1 MGHSLYIAF
10 GQRFSIFV
18 TTALGKIS
26 CYSLVWTVML
36 GSCHELERFLV
47 RVFSKFNK
55 NLAFR
60 ISTLQLDL
68 TAYTHEI
75 YLNSATRTASYF
87 HSMNTTQSLFC
98 LFLAREKWKY
108 QKVDIL
114 ILNEHDASY
123 VKQKTLYKSKARFL
137 KAAGKVGFNLKDNQ
151 IPSNGNVFQSGQ
163 KHNFM
168 QRYFTVPNFVFTV
181 VPP

>member
-1 MGHSLYIAF
+1 
-10 GQRFSIFV
+10 
-18 TTALGKIS
+18 
-26 CYSLVWTVML
+26 ML

-108 QKVDIL
+108 
-114 ILNEHDASY
+114 
-123 VKQKTLYKSKARFL
+123 
-137 KAAGKVGFNLKDNQ
+137 
-151 IPSNGNVFQSGQ
+151 
-163 KHNFM
+163 
-168 QRYFTVPNFVFTV
+168 
-181 VPP
+181 